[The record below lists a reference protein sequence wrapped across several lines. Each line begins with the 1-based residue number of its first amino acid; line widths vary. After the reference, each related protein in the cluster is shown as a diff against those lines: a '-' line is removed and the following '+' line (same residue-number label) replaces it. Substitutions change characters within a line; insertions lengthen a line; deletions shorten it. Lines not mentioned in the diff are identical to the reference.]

1 MGWFFHRDIIVYNLS
16 DLCNHSRLAEVAAHF
31 VFPTSQEGEATVL
44 NRCTPELLVHTH
56 IHHPFLA
63 FHVLTRFVRA
73 QLFLLDEAVVVNN
86 FKLLPWQSHLPP

>member
-31 VFPTSQEGEATVL
+31 VFSTSQEGEATVL
-44 NRCTPELLVHTH
+44 NRCTPELLLHTH